1 MGNYFEQSKNVTAAF
16 SWVARFNSHKS
27 VVHQLLLAVKW
38 LDDCYARSAPDA
50 TGELDLANFCGT
62 E

>member
-27 VVHQLLLAVKW
+27 VVHQLLLAVNDESTRFMIKPNQS
-38 LDDCYARSAPDA
+38 DFSRIR
-50 TGELDLANFCGT
+50 ANDIV
-62 E
+62 